1 MHNKPDSVPQ
11 TLRRIHTNSNRLML
25 ATGQATQTPYV
36 CQVPYV
42 WANEAYCVWIADV
55 TEAIRHLRLEEKSSV
70 MLLEHGHGQ
79 QCAQLVWIVEAS
91 EVVYQSPEYPVLLQ
105 ALCQT
110 AGMDL
115 QAALALKNQAIYRLK
130 PLMGR
135 LITDVNEIIALIA
148 ADLNE
153 AMAAT
158 KQKPIAKAIG

>member
-1 MHNKPDSVPQ
+1 M
-11 TLRRIHTNSNRLML
+11 
-25 ATGQATQTPYV
+25 
-36 CQVPYV
+36 
-42 WANEAYCVWIADV
+42 WIADV
-55 TEAIRHLRLEEKSSV
+55 TEAIRHLRLEEESSV

-115 QAALALKNQAIYRLK
+115 QAAWALKNQAIYRLK

>member
-55 TEAIRHLRLEEKSSV
+55 TEAIRHLRLEEESSV

-79 QCAQLVWIVEAS
+79 QSTQLIWIVEAS
-91 EVVYQSPEYPVLLQ
+91 EVAYQSPQYRDLLQ
-105 ALCQT
+105 QMCQHSNM
-110 AGMDL
+110 AL
-115 QAALALKNQAIYRLK
+115 QAALAAECQAIYRLK
-130 PLMGR
+130 PIKGR
-135 LITDVNEIIALIA
+135 LITDLNEIIALIA
-148 ADLNE
+148 KDLHE
-153 AMAAT
+153 AMAIPQ
-158 KQKPIAKAIG
+158 QKTVAIANV